1 MSDIKILIDAL
12 KKEDKD
18 VLKRELFD
26 KGNVLADEQKLI
38 RSEKKVMLEILRD
51 IEKLRGRVSSEEFTF
66 LMNKYNY
73 INNILQQREEKYF
86 DLYLEKREEEEN
98 RPLNQFSLEERRL
111 LHKYILAT
119 YKTID
124 RISGISYE
132 VISDRRPKE
141 YLSSDVKKFDSDGRR
156 PIIYVPT
163 HIGKNDIQ
171 AISEAIKGHYYL
183 LSGDFEHIQGGVNAP
198 FLAVN
203 GRYYFN
209 EWLKDQRQSIPQ
221 QMIDHL
227 KNGGDLMW
235 FIEGTWN
242 MSENG
247 ILLPAYWSIVPVA
260 QESNAI
266 IIPIAVEQYDY
277 KIANRI
283 PIRTGNHFKIN
294 IGAPF
299 DMNVFGKSNEE
310 KIAAINLLSDT
321 LATLKYEIWC
331 TEQVQRRNS
340 LDMNYWKKFKEKRYR
355 EWPYFSDEYIS
366 DLTFKPKMILY
377 DGTKQVISKPD
388 EVFIPLKNLDE
399 IGMVLSSSE
408 IHHRL
413 DVEKMVLSLKKQN
426 N

>member
-1 MSDIKILIDAL
+1 MSDFKILIDAI

-18 VLKRELFD
+18 VLKRELFN

-38 RSEKKVMLEILRD
+38 RSEKKVMSEILRD
-51 IEKLRGRVSSEEFTF
+51 IEKLKGRVSSEEFTS
-66 LMNKYNY
+66 LMNEYNY
-73 INNILQQREEKYF
+73 IDFNLKKREENYF
-86 DLYLEKREEEEN
+86 ELYLEKREEEEN
-98 RPLNQFSLEERRL
+98 RPLNQFGLEERQL

-124 RISGISYE
+124 RISGISYK
-132 VISDRRPKE
+132 VISDKRPKE
-141 YLSSDVKKFDSDGRR
+141 YLSQNVKTFDSDGRR
-156 PIIYVPT
+156 PIIYVPS

-183 LSGDFEHIQGGVNAP
+183 LSGDYEHIQGGVNAP

-209 EWLKDQRQSIPQ
+209 EWLKDQRQSIPE
-221 QMIDHL
+221 QMINHL

-260 QESNAI
+260 QEANAI

-277 KIANRI
+277 KIANLI

-299 DMNVFGKSNEE
+299 DMNKFGKSNAE
-310 KIAAINLLSDT
+310 KIAAINSLSET

-331 TEQVQRRNS
+331 TEQMQKRDN
-340 LDMNYWKKFKEKRYR
+340 LDMNYWIKFKEKRYK

-366 DLTFKPKMILY
+366 DLTFKPKMTLE
-377 DGTKQVISKPD
+377 DGTKQIISKPD
-388 EVFIPLKNLDE
+388 DVFEPLKNLDQ
-399 IGMVLSSSE
+399 IGKILSSSE
-408 IHHRL
+408 IQHKL
-413 DVEKMVLSLKKQN
+413 DVEKKVLCLK
-426 N
+426 